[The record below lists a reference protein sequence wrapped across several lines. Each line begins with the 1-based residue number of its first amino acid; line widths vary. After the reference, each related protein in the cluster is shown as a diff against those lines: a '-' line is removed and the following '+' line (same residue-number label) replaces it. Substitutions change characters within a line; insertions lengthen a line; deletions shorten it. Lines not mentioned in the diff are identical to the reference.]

1 MLQVLQV
8 SALGASGAPGALG
21 APGAGPGWRLTVGSA
36 AAEELI
42 DADAVILAVPAR
54 PAARLLADVPGASAA
69 VTAFGEI
76 SYASMAIVTLAYP
89 RSAFPGVPGRFLG
102 AGWPRWAGAG
112 TWSRPWTGGR

>member
-1 MLQVLQV
+1 M
-8 SALGASGAPGALG
+8 
-21 APGAGPGWRLTVGSA
+21 
-36 AAEELI
+36 
-42 DADAVILAVPAR
+42 ILAVPAR
-54 PAARLLADVPGASAA
+54 PAARLLAGVPGASAA

-89 RSAFPGVPGRFLG
+89 RSAFPGRFRGRFPARFLG